1 MGAFAKS
8 AIRTI
13 FANKGRFFAN
23 ILIVML
29 SLAITAGLG
38 SLPET
43 LKDSYLVNYGETTP
57 DITVKTKSEDGLT
70 DEMISTLSS
79 YQGVTSYATFT
90 EMDLEISGAYH
101 RVYVMDMEE
110 GKLGAPKLVEG
121 HLPSSRTE
129 CAAEIGHL
137 NIASHELGESIY
149 FGRIRFGFLSFN
161 IELDVVGTVDSE
173 MYNCSAKERA
183 MLEDDVEDYIK
194 DFFYIDSKNVPAGLG
209 NIPTTDCYLRFDD
222 PHDYITDGYAKRM
235 KTIKNELTSLLGED
249 NVEVLTMQENTSY
262 ALHEEYHKKIVGI
275 SYVFPIFF
283 LLLCALVNSLTIT
296 RLIADE
302 RACLGCYHSLGVS
315 PIKMGLK
322 YVSFSAISTF
332 IGAIAGYFIGLPAV
346 PRLILPAYEAVFQM
360 HGANPSFL
368 LPMGIIIAIGVL
380 LLSCIVSIFSVSRYL
395 KEKPA
400 ELFHE
405 KSPKPGKK
413 VLLERWKWLWGHLP
427 FSWKSS
433 IRNILRKKK
442 NLILT
447 SVAIILSTLLLMAGF
462 ALLDAS
468 SALKADDLF
477 ADVASSM
484 GTISFVVILFAI
496 AMAISVV
503 YLLSNMNIT
512 DRKRELATLK
522 VLGYTDSECS
532 LYCIRELATIAI
544 ISCILAIP
552 VSLLTI
558 DLVLFRFLDFGKLQ
572 DLTWPTFVFPPL
584 LIIASTVITALL
596 LHPRIARIDMNGS
609 LKSIE

>member
-1 MGAFAKS
+1 
-8 AIRTI
+8 
-13 FANKGRFFAN
+13 
-23 ILIVML
+23 
-29 SLAITAGLG
+29 
-38 SLPET
+38 
-43 LKDSYLVNYGETTP
+43 
-57 DITVKTKSEDGLT
+57 
-70 DEMISTLSS
+70 
-79 YQGVTSYATFT
+79 
-90 EMDLEISGAYH
+90 
-101 RVYVMDMEE
+101 
-110 GKLGAPKLVEG
+110 
-121 HLPSSRTE
+121 
-129 CAAEIGHL
+129 
-137 NIASHELGESIY
+137 
-149 FGRIRFGFLSFN
+149 
-161 IELDVVGTVDSE
+161 
-173 MYNCSAKERA
+173 
-183 MLEDDVEDYIK
+183 
-194 DFFYIDSKNVPAGLG
+194 
-209 NIPTTDCYLRFDD
+209 
-222 PHDYITDGYAKRM
+222 M

-275 SYVFPIFF
+275 SYVFPVFF

-447 SVAIILSTLLLMAGF
+447 SVAVILSTLLLMAGF

-484 GTISFVVILFAI
+484 GTISFVVIMFAI

-522 VLGYTDSECS
+522 VLGYTDTECS

-584 LIIASTVITALL
+584 LLIASTVITALL
-596 LHPRIARIDMNGS
+596 LHPRIAKIDMNGS